1 LGVRKLKGYT
11 FVKEEKLFKPDCNQ
25 RRGWYEGRGR
35 DQCLSHAQ
43 CEQGFLS
50 PHWTLILEIGH
61 AISIVQKTHWPVSLS
76 KCRAGKLFSFQSQ
89 SSFHCLWL
97 IAKPAAKRQCCIR
110 V

>member
-1 LGVRKLKGYT
+1 
-11 FVKEEKLFKPDCNQ
+11 
-25 RRGWYEGRGR
+25 
-35 DQCLSHAQ
+35 
-43 CEQGFLS
+43 
-50 PHWTLILEIGH
+50 
-61 AISIVQKTHWPVSLS
+61 VSLS